1 MTNKNSVMR
10 RFCLYEYT
18 RDSPSESNPVSI
30 LFETLHPFAV
40 PEQLLRELM
49 QTSAAVVL
57 QQAAENSP
65 LLRYAG
71 QQQSRHGR
79 SLGKGLV
86 QDGVVCYSAGPEKG
100 SLLSHYKV
108 LEPVACGAAELTYE
122 RFIEDLTGQMWGCY
136 LRLAEHA
143 EQGAGRLPERLFY
156 EGLLADAESAVA
168 EVRKA
173 DRHLQKHAAGLSS
186 ADVAAEHLRT
196 KLALFVFSSLANH
209 LFLLMHAIA
218 LYNEVRNE
226 KAGWVQPLNR
236 IYRGIMGEAL
246 PPDLIVK
253 AEHPPCSNPDCN
265 HDFIHLA
272 EIREPVFASSD
283 KPSDKMKQLMEWNIP
298 VLERSRQ
305 RIYVKR
311 CDLKRLTERLSLRSV
326 LTA

>member
-1 MTNKNSVMR
+1 MANKNNVMR
-10 RFCLYEYT
+10 RICLYECT
-18 RDSPSESNPVSI
+18 RDSPYESNPVSI
-30 LFETLHPFAV
+30 LFEALHPYAV
-40 PEQLLRELM
+40 PERLLRELG
-49 QTSAAVVL
+49 QSSAAVVL

-71 QQQSRHGR
+71 QQQSRQGF
-79 SLGKGLV
+79 SYGKGV
-86 QDGVVCYSAGPEKG
+86 VKDGVVCYSAGPDKG
-100 SLLSHYKV
+100 SLLSQFRV
-108 LEPVACGAAELTYE
+108 LQPVAYGAAELTYE
-122 RFIEDLTGQMWGCY
+122 RFIEDLTSQMWGCY

-156 EGLLADAESAVA
+156 EGVLADAESAVG

-173 DRHLQKHAAGLSS
+173 DQRLLKDAAGLSS

-236 IYRGIMGEAL
+236 IYRGITGEAL

-253 AEHPPCSNPDCN
+253 AEHPPCTDPDCK
-265 HDFIHLA
+265 HDFVHLA
-272 EIREPVFASSD
+272 EIGEPVFASSV
-283 KPSDKMKQLMEWNIP
+283 KPSDKMKQLREWNIP

-305 RIYVKR
+305 RMYVKR